1 VWIGIDLISK
11 VAILGGTFDPP
22 HLGHLHIIEAL
33 AKNFDQIMLIPTGD
47 PYLRPEKPIA
57 TPGERLEMCSKA
69 LEDLSDELQSKVV
82 VLDIET
88 SRKGA
93 TYTFDTLQSLRA
105 FFPKDEFTLVLGS
118 DAAATLHKWKRSD
131 DVKKQAEILVIKRPG
146 SVGSEFKELDI
157 KALDISATKIRAD
170 FAKGK
175 TPETISP
182 TVLNYIRDRGLYGS
196 R

>member
-1 VWIGIDLISK
+1 MV
-11 VAILGGTFDPP
+11 
-22 HLGHLHIIEAL
+22 
-33 AKNFDQIMLIPTGD
+33 IPTGD
-47 PYLRPEKPIA
+47 PYLRPTNPIA

-69 LEDLSDELQSKVV
+69 LEDLSDELQGKVV

-146 SVGSEFKELDI
+146 EKKSEFNELEID
-157 KALDISATKIRAD
+157 ALDVSATQIRED
-170 FAKGK
+170 FAMGK

-182 TVLNYIRDRGLYGS
+182 SVLHYIKDRGLYGS

>member
-1 VWIGIDLISK
+1 MV
-11 VAILGGTFDPP
+11 
-22 HLGHLHIIEAL
+22 
-33 AKNFDQIMLIPTGD
+33 IPTGD
-47 PYLRPEKPIA
+47 PYLRPTNPIA
-57 TPGERLEMCSKA
+57 TPGERLEMCSTA
-69 LEDLSDELQSKVV
+69 LEDLSEALQEKVV

-146 SVGSEFKELDI
+146 EKKSEFNELEID
-157 KALDISATKIRAD
+157 ALDVSATQIRED
-170 FAKGK
+170 FAMGK

-182 TVLNYIRDRGLYGS
+182 SVLHYIKDRGLYGS

>member
-1 VWIGIDLISK
+1 MV
-11 VAILGGTFDPP
+11 
-22 HLGHLHIIEAL
+22 
-33 AKNFDQIMLIPTGD
+33 IPTGD
-47 PYLRPEKPIA
+47 PYLRPTNPIA

-69 LEDLSDELQSKVV
+69 LEDLSDELQGKVV

-146 SVGSEFKELDI
+146 EKKSEFNELEI
-157 KALDISATKIRAD
+157 NALDVSATQIRED
-170 FAKGK
+170 FAMGK

-182 TVLNYIRDRGLYGS
+182 SVLNYIKDRGLYGS

>member
-1 VWIGIDLISK
+1 MNPISK
-11 VAILGGTFDPP
+11 VGILGGTFDPP
-22 HLGHLHIIEAL
+22 HLGHLHVIEAL
-33 AKNFDQIMLIPTGD
+33 ANKFDQIMLIPTGD
-47 PYLRPEKPIA
+47 PYLRPTKPIA

-69 LEDLSDELQSKVV
+69 LEDLSDELQEKVM

-105 FFPKDEFTLVLGS
+105 FFPKDEFTLILGT
-118 DAAATLHKWKRSD
+118 DAATTFHKWKRSD
-131 DVKKQAEILVIKRPG
+131 DVKKQAEILVVKRPG
-146 SVGSEFKELDI
+146 EIKSSFKEIEID
-157 KALDISATKIRAD
+157 ALEISASQIRED

-175 TPETISP
+175 NPETISP
-182 TVLNYIRDRGLYGS
+182 SVLKYIKDRGLYGS

>member
-1 VWIGIDLISK
+1 
-11 VAILGGTFDPP
+11 
-22 HLGHLHIIEAL
+22 
-33 AKNFDQIMLIPTGD
+33 MLIPTGD
-47 PYLRPEKPIA
+47 PYLRPAKPIA

-69 LEDLSDELQSKVV
+69 LEDLSDELQEKVM

-105 FFPKDEFTLVLGS
+105 FFPKDEFTLILGT
-118 DAAATLHKWKRSD
+118 DAAATFHKWKRSD

-146 SVGSEFKELDI
+146 AIPSEFKELEI
-157 KALDISATKIRAD
+157 TALDISATQIRED
-170 FAKGK
+170 FANGK

-182 TVLNYIRDRGLYGS
+182 SVLKYIKDRGLYGS

>member
-1 VWIGIDLISK
+1 MGINPISK
-11 VAILGGTFDPP
+11 VGILGGTFDPP
-22 HLGHLHIIEAL
+22 HLGHLHVIEAL
-33 AKNFDQIMLIPTGD
+33 AKKFDQIMLIPTGD
-47 PYLRPEKPIA
+47 PYLRPTKPVA

-69 LEDLSDELQSKVV
+69 LEDLSEDLQEKVV

-105 FFPKDEFTLVLGS
+105 FFPKDEFTLILGT
-118 DAAATLHKWKRSD
+118 DAAATFHKWKRSD

-146 SVGSEFKELDI
+146 AIPSEFKELEI
-157 KALDISATKIRAD
+157 TALDISATQIRED
-170 FAKGK
+170 FANGK

-182 TVLNYIRDRGLYGS
+182 SVLKYIKDRGLYGS

>member
-1 VWIGIDLISK
+1 MNPISK
-11 VAILGGTFDPP
+11 VGILGGTFDPP

-33 AKNFDQIMLIPTGD
+33 ANKFDQIMLIPTGD
-47 PYLRPEKPIA
+47 PYLRPTKPVA

-69 LEDLSDELQSKVV
+69 LEDLSDELQEKVM

-105 FFPKDEFTLVLGS
+105 FFPKDEFTLILGT
-118 DAAATLHKWKRSD
+118 DAAATFHKWKRSD
-131 DVKKQAEILVIKRPG
+131 DVKKQVEILVVKRPG
-146 SVGSEFKELDI
+146 ETKSGFNEIEID
-157 KALDISATKIRAD
+157 ALEISASQIRED
-170 FAKGK
+170 FAKGIN
-175 TPETISP
+175 PETISP
-182 TVLNYIRDRGLYGS
+182 SVLKYIKDRGLYGS

>member
-1 VWIGIDLISK
+1 MV
-11 VAILGGTFDPP
+11 
-22 HLGHLHIIEAL
+22 
-33 AKNFDQIMLIPTGD
+33 IPTGD
-47 PYLRPEKPIA
+47 PYLRPANPIA

-69 LEDLSDELQSKVV
+69 LEDLSEELQEKVV

-118 DAAATLHKWKRSD
+118 DAAATFHKWKRSD
-131 DVKKQAEILVIKRPG
+131 DVRKQADILVVRRPG
-146 SVGSEFKELDI
+146 EEKSEFKEI
-157 KALDISATKIRAD
+157 EISALDVSATQIRED
-170 FAKGK
+170 FAKGI
-175 TPETISP
+175 TPDTISP
-182 TVLNYIRDRGLYGS
+182 SVLNYIKDRGLDGS

>member
-1 VWIGIDLISK
+1 
-11 VAILGGTFDPP
+11 
-22 HLGHLHIIEAL
+22 
-33 AKNFDQIMLIPTGD
+33 MLIPAGD
-47 PYLRPEKPIA
+47 PYLRISKPVA

-69 LEDLSDELQSKVV
+69 LQDLSEELQEKVM

-105 FFPKDEFTLVLGS
+105 FFPKDEFTLIIGS
-118 DAAATLHKWKRSD
+118 DAAASFPKWKRAE
-131 DVKKQAEILVIKRPG
+131 DVKKQAEILVIRRPG
-146 SVGSEFKELDI
+146 EKKSEFKEI
-157 KALDISATKIRAD
+157 EIAALDISASQIRED

-175 TPETISP
+175 TPDTISP
-182 TVLNYIRDRGLYGS
+182 SVLNYIKDRGLYGS

>member
-1 VWIGIDLISK
+1 MNPISK
-11 VAILGGTFDPP
+11 VGILGGTFDPP

-33 AKNFDQIMLIPTGD
+33 ANKFDQIMLIPTGD
-47 PYLRPEKPIA
+47 PYLRPTKPIA

-69 LEDLSDELQSKVV
+69 LEDLSDELQEKVM

-105 FFPKDEFTLVLGS
+105 FFPKDVFTLILGT
-118 DAAATLHKWKRSD
+118 DAAATFHKWKRSD
-131 DVKKQAEILVIKRPG
+131 DVKKQAEILVVKRPG
-146 SVGSEFKELDI
+146 ETESGFKEI
-157 KALDISATKIRAD
+157 EIEALEISASQIRED
-170 FAKGK
+170 FAKGIN
-175 TPETISP
+175 PETISP
-182 TVLNYIRDRGLYGS
+182 SVLKYIKDRGLYGS

>member
-1 VWIGIDLISK
+1 MV
-11 VAILGGTFDPP
+11 
-22 HLGHLHIIEAL
+22 
-33 AKNFDQIMLIPTGD
+33 IPTGD
-47 PYLRPEKPIA
+47 PYLRPTNPIA

-69 LEDLSDELQSKVV
+69 LEDLSEELQEKVV

-118 DAAATLHKWKRSD
+118 DAAATFHKWKRSD
-131 DVKKQAEILVIKRPG
+131 DVRKQAEILVINRPG
-146 SVGSEFKELDI
+146 QKKSEFNELEID
-157 KALDISATKIRAD
+157 ALDVSATQIRED
-170 FAKGK
+170 FAMGK

-182 TVLNYIRDRGLYGS
+182 SVLNYIKDRGLYGS